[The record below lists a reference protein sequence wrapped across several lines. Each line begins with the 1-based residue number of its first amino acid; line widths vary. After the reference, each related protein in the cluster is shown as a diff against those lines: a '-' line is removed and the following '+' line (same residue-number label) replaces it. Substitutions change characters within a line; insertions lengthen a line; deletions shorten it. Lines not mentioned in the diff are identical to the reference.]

1 MVALHSIQRS
11 ERRYLDI
18 VLVALRG
25 SEQENREFATRHAI
39 QKEKYVLSNELGD
52 LYNVASSPYGVL
64 IGADGTVRSKGI
76 VNHLE
81 HFASLLNADEIGQ
94 PTMEKFL
101 LSRQGNPGEWK
112 RSFVS
117 SQQGGDEP
125 KSACQWRPAKWIESR
140 TSYLIRKQLVF

>member
-101 LSRQGNPGEWK
+101 LSRQGNLENGSGPLFQASK
-112 RSFVS
+112 VVT
-117 SQQGGDEP
+117 SQNPHANGGQP
-125 KSACQWRPAKWIESR
+125 NG
-140 TSYLIRKQLVF
+140 